1 MHAVFATDINYFK
14 MYVTPRKPQIQNE
27 KIFFDLK
34 KNLEDLQED

>member
-1 MHAVFATDINYFK
+1 